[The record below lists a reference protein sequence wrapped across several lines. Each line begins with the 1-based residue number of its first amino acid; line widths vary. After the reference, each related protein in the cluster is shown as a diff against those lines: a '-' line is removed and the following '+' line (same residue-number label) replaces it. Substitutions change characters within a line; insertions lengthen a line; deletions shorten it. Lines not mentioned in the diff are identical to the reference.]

1 MRLAK
6 HIPQYL
12 ALDHL
17 TGNHAVITLRTSLIR
32 TPLLIPNLV
41 VNQRVIIKR
50 TDRVLT
56 HSYTVNL
63 LPKSL
68 LREVVRHR
76 IRKQG

>member
-1 MRLAK
+1 MMLAK

-17 TGNHAVITLRTSLIR
+17 TGNHVVIILLTSLIR

-50 TDRVLT
+50 TDT
-56 HSYTVNL
+56 ES
-63 LPKSL
+63 
-68 LREVVRHR
+68 
-76 IRKQG
+76 